1 MILRK
6 LTFLAVFCAIFGLT
20 GAASADS
27 GFYIGAGYGKNVVE
41 GLETTKDDVETW
53 KLRSY
58 PDYLHISA
66 CGPDSPVRISGCFRR
81 ASDGDERTR
90 GNSRTIPRIF
100 IGYSDAIGALFIG
113 AELEYKT
120 GSFVGSKGHKRNR
133 TSFGGRTQDIFSV
146 NSGSYNMSALFGWNM
161 NNRSTIFSSIGA
173 ARGSFDIH
181 HVIGG
186 ASPVPSTN
194 VKLDGIRFGIGYQT
208 KIKKGLSLRLEWGQ
222 TDYEETKY
230 TDDISRFAD
239 ACNKGIKA
247 QLGSALISA
256 NERDCGASGTAKGIS
271 LIKSID
277 DLLDITEN
285 HFSVNLVYQFGS
297 GVSKDNGELLATG
310 TYVLGSIGY
319 QAGSYIYDADI
330 IHGTAISSLIADN
343 EELEIQ
349 GSAFSVGVG
358 YNRIFARDLY
368 LGTFLS
374 YRQTD
379 TNSKYYRGL
388 NTDLEMQE
396 EITLEGQ
403 VGRVLSDST
412 RAYLALGISRAGFRT
427 TTSIPNGKQPN
438 GGVGEGNGGVTLEPL
453 ESPADRQDLGPMIA
467 IGVDTALTDKLFLN
481 ARLSYNRYEHIPF
494 FTHRLPGNGS
504 TLPHQRYDAKDIS
517 NYRFSIGIG
526 YYF

>member
-20 GAASADS
+20 GTASADS

-41 GLETTKDDVETW
+41 GLETTKDDVAGW
-53 KLRSY
+53 LRRDTRGYQDAVS
-58 PDYLHISA
+58 
-66 CGPDSPVRISGCFRR
+66 CGPNTATNVSGCFRM

-90 GNSRTIPRIF
+90 GSSRTIPRLF
-100 IGYSDAIGALFIG
+100 IGYSDAIGPLFIG

-120 GSFVGSKGHKRNR
+120 GSFTGSRGHKRNR
-133 TSFGGRTQDIFSV
+133 NGSGSGSSSGGRVQDIFSV
-146 NSGSYNMSALFGWNM
+146 NSGSYNMSALIGWNM

-186 ASPVPSTN
+186 TATAPSTN

-208 KIKKGLSLRLEWGQ
+208 KLKKGLSLRLEWGQ
-222 TDYEETKY
+222 TDYEETNY
-230 TDDISRFAD
+230 QDDISDFAD
-239 ACNKGIKA
+239 HCNRGIQRVLGGARVPSQSTNECGAKGTTKGIP
-247 QLGSALISA
+247 LIQSV
-256 NERDCGASGTAKGIS
+256 
-271 LIKSID
+271 D
-277 DLLDITEN
+277 DILDITEN

-319 QAGSYIYDADI
+319 QAGSYIYDAVLI
-330 IHGTAISSLIADN
+330 RGRAVSSLIAED
-343 EELEIQ
+343 EEMEIQ

-374 YRQTD
+374 YRQAD
-379 TNSKYYRGL
+379 TNSKYYRGIEA
-388 NTDLEMQE
+388 DIEMQE

-403 VGRVLSDST
+403 IGRVISDST
-412 RAYLALGISRAGFRT
+412 RAYLALGISRAGFRST
-427 TTSIPNGKQPN
+427 ARSPNGKELN
-438 GGVGEGNGGVTLEPL
+438 GNLEKL
-453 ESPADRQDLGPMIA
+453 ENPADRRDLGPMIA
-467 IGVDTALTDKLFLN
+467 IGIDTALTSKLFLN
-481 ARLSYNRYEHIPF
+481 TRLSYNRYEHIPF
-494 FTHRLPGNGS
+494 FTHRLWGSGS